1 MKKFVKLCL
10 HASYKSQNFWHFDD
24 FFHKNF
30 NLNFGLCETLK
41 RLLAEILGYFE
52 TIFDFP
58 TQFDVVEM
66 HFKMYSR
73 NILSYWEIDMRSK
86 RKWD

>member
-1 MKKFVKLCL
+1 MP
-10 HASYKSQNFWHFDD
+10 ATNPRTFDILTI

-41 RLLAEILGYFE
+41 RLLAVILGYFE

-73 NILSYWEIDMRSK
+73 NILSY
-86 RKWD
+86 